1 MELCIY
7 RFLSFLGFRN
17 LFPQLKRKYNKEHRK
32 RKHVGDSFIKDTWT
46 RESFCLPLINS
57 SNSPSSDLMNVLT
70 KAGLG
75 KKKLVFSKDDNHQQF
90 VEKINK
96 AYPRPVQCGGFTL
109 QRAATGVYG
118 RPLISL
124 DTQWFHVKLLR
135 REKVSG
141 HGVIYIKT
149 MQQNL
154 SLDPITE
161 KEVCYLNVVCIFLG
175 RVWLRF
181 SGNTPNLPKHSRGK

>member
-1 MELCIY
+1 MNICIY

-32 RKHVGDSFIKDTWT
+32 RKHVDDSFIKDTWT
-46 RESFCLPLINS
+46 RGVFCLPLINS

-96 AYPRPVQCGGFTL
+96 AYPRLVQCGGFTL
-109 QRAATGVYG
+109 QRAATGAYG

-135 REKVSG
+135 RKKVSG

-161 KEVCYLNVVCIFLG
+161 KEVCYLNVVCIFLR
-175 RVWLRF
+175 RVWL
-181 SGNTPNLPKHSRGK
+181 